1 MAIYMK
7 FGGIQGDVT
16 AAGHTNW
23 IELNSLQWGVGRGV
37 SSPTGGI
44 ADRESS
50 APNVSEVTV
59 TKDNDTASDGLLTEA
74 FTGDGGGNG
83 ASVQIDFTRTQA
95 GQLVVFQTITLT
107 NVIISGYS
115 TSSGG
120 DRPTE
125 SLSLNFTKIAVTNTP
140 MKRRPFDGNAR
151 AVRAARRTRGT
162 PAGMACVVQVENR
175 SRRRTPP
182 LVRSSPGTALTGASR
197 NGCCNYLSVRRK
209 LFRES

>member
-7 FGGIQGDVT
+7 FGGIMGNVT
-16 AAGHTNW
+16 AAGHTQW

-37 SSPTGGI
+37 SSPTGSS

-50 APNVSEVTV
+50 APSVSEVTV

-83 ASVQIDFTRTQA
+83 ASVQIDLTRTQS
-95 GQLVVFQTITLT
+95 GQLVVFQTIMLS

-115 TSSGG
+115 TTSGG

-140 MKRRPFDGNAR
+140 MQADG
-151 AVRAARRTRGT
+151 TTG
-162 PAGMACVVQVENR
+162 
-175 SRRRTPP
+175 
-182 LVRSSPGTALTGASR
+182 SPSTTTYDLAQAKT
-197 NGCCNYLSVRRK
+197 V
-209 LFRES
+209 